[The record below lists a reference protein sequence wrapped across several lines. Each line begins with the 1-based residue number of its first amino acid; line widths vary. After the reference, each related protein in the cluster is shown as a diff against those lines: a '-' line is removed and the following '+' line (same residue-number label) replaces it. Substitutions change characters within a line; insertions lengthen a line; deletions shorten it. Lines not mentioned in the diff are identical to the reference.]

1 MALHPDFPKSPYSE
15 LLPDQRWFPAAE
27 ELRSTAYE
35 KLLPPMVAN
44 IRTEIAAWRN
54 SGYAGTSDTSR
65 ALLNW
70 WFVTE
75 HLVEQADNTLA
86 PFRYYFAQ
94 REAVET
100 VIWLYDVRKVWDKF
114 DLLRFDASGAVS
126 AGMFDEDWPRYVV
139 KMATG
144 AGKTK
149 VISLL
154 IAWSWFHKLYESDS
168 TLAHNFLLI
177 APNIIVLDRLR
188 ADFDG
193 LRIFF
198 NDPVL
203 PDNGHAGRNWRDDF
217 QITLHIQDDVR
228 VVRETGNFFLTN
240 IHRVYLGDV
249 REPSLDDEDL
259 RDYFLAPFGPRPVGK
274 TTDSKT
280 DLGEIIREIDELVI
294 FNDEAHHIHD
304 PKMAWFK
311 SIQDIHHRMLQK
323 DGRLA
328 LQVDVTATP
337 RHNNGAIFVQ
347 TVSDYPLV
355 EAIHQNVVKHPV
367 LPDAASRARLQE
379 HKSAIFSE
387 HYADYLQLGIE
398 EWRKSYAEHKALGK
412 KAVLFVMVDDTRNC
426 DEVGEHLQKICPEL
440 QGAVL
445 VIHTKNNGEISEAAS
460 GKNKEEL
467 ELLRKQAN
475 EIDSWTSPYKAIV
488 SVLMLK
494 EGWDVRNVT
503 TIVGLRAYV
512 APANILPEQTLG
524 RGLRRMYFGTEIPE
538 TVSVMGTPAFMEFVE
553 SIQSEGVTFERVPM
567 GPGAG
572 RKDSLVVEVDAQ
584 NSDKDIDALNIEIPR
599 LSRRFNR
606 EYKNLDALDP
616 AGFGNA
622 KLPLKPFTPE
632 ETREIVFKT
641 MLDAEV
647 HHTIQLDGAGPAD
660 YRSVVA
666 FFARQL
672 LKDLRLVGGYD
683 VLYPKVREFM
693 IGHLFNA
700 PVNLEDPVVLR
711 NLSEPEAGKILF
723 DSFRKAINALTIQ
736 DSGTTRIE
744 DRIRLRDTRPFRTE
758 NRPYLVPKKSLFSK
772 IVGEPHA
779 GGFELAFASFLD
791 NASDV
796 SAFAKNYLAV
806 GFKLDYVKADGDLS
820 NYVPDFIVKTT
831 DGTIWIVETKGREE
845 MDLPQKMARLHL
857 WCADA
862 TSASQ
867 AEGGPVYRFVYV
879 DQEGYERNPPQSFA
893 GLATAFTKY
902 QGGQA
907 NGEA

>member
-1 MALHPDFPKSPYSE
+1 MALHPEFPKSPYAE
-15 LLPDQRWFPAAE
+15 LLPEQRWFPAAE

-35 KLLPPMVAN
+35 KLLPPLVAK
-44 IRTEIAAWRN
+44 IRNEVSAWR
-54 SGYAGTSDTSR
+54 SAGYAGASDTSR

-70 WFVTE
+70 WFEIE
-75 HLVEQADNTLA
+75 HLVEQADGTLS

-100 VIWLYDVRKVWDKF
+100 VIWLHDVRKVRDKF

-126 AGMFDEDWPRYVV
+126 TNMFDEDWPRYVV

-149 VISLL
+149 VLSLL
-154 IAWSWFHKLYESDS
+154 IAWSFFHKLYETDS
-168 TLAHNFLLI
+168 TLARNFLLI

-198 NDPVL
+198 NDPIL
-203 PDNGHAGRNWRDDF
+203 PDNGHQGRNWRDDF
-217 QITLHIQDDVR
+217 QLTLHIQDDVR
-228 VVRETGNFFLTN
+228 VVRETGNLFLTN

-259 RDYFLAPFGPRPVGK
+259 RDYFLDPFGPKPVGK

-280 DLGEIIREIDELVI
+280 DLGEVVREIDELAV

-323 DGRLA
+323 DTRLS

-337 RHNNGAIFVQ
+337 RHDNGAIFVQ

-367 LPDAASRARLQE
+367 LPDAASRTRLQE
-379 HKSAIFSE
+379 NKSAIFTE
-387 HYADYLQLGIE
+387 RYEDYLQLGVE
-398 EWRKSYAEHKALGK
+398 EWRKSYAEHEALGK

-426 DEVGEHLQKICPEL
+426 DEVGAHLEKICPEL
-440 QGAVL
+440 EGAVL

-460 GKNKEEL
+460 GKNKDEL
-467 ELLRKQAN
+467 EILRKEAN
-475 EIDSWTSPYKAIV
+475 NIDTWQSKHKAIV

-512 APANILPEQTLG
+512 AKSNILPEQTLG
-524 RGLRRMYFGTEIPE
+524 RGLRRMYFGSDMPE

-567 GPGAG
+567 GPGTD
-572 RKDSLVVEVDAQ
+572 RKDSLIVEVDTQ
-584 NSDKDIDALNIEIPR
+584 DTDKDIDALDIELPR
-599 LSRRFNR
+599 LTRRFNR
-606 EYKNLDALDP
+606 EFKDLAAIDP
-616 AGFGNA
+616 AKFGNA

-632 ETREIVFKT
+632 QTREIVFKT
-641 MLDAEV
+641 MLEAEV

-660 YRSVVA
+660 YRSVVG

-672 LKDLRLVGGYD
+672 LKELRLVGGYEI
-683 VLYPKVREFM
+683 LYPKVKAFM
-693 IGHLFNA
+693 GGHLFA
-700 PVNLEDPVVLR
+700 TSPVNLEDPVVLR

-723 DSFRKAINALTIQ
+723 DSFKAAINALTIQ
-736 DSGTTRIE
+736 DTGSVRIE
-744 DRIRLRDTRPFRTE
+744 DHIRLRDTRPFRTE
-758 NRPYLVPKKSLFSK
+758 NRPYLAPKKSLFSK

-779 GGFELAFASFLD
+779 GGFELTFAGFLD
-791 NASDV
+791 AAPDVAS
-796 SAFAKNYLAV
+796 FAKNYLAV
-806 GFKLDYVKADGDLS
+806 GFKIDYVKADGDLS
-820 NYVPDFIVKTT
+820 NYVTDFFVKTA
-831 DGTIWIVETKGREE
+831 DGTVWVVETKGREE
-845 MDLPQKMARLHL
+845 RDLPQKMARLRQ
-857 WCADA
+857 WCEDA
-862 TSASQ
+862 TIASQ
-867 AEGGPVYRFVYV
+867 DEGGIVYRFVYV
-879 DQEGYERNPPQSFA
+879 DQSGYERNPPKNFA
-893 GLATAFTKY
+893 GLVASFTEY
-902 QGGQA
+902 QKG
-907 NGEA
+907 